1 MKKLEMELLI
11 KDQEM
16 LMKEYSTGM
25 RTFMFYSG
33 FIEWVLSL
41 ISYNL
46 RFSDY
51 KALNTHSCNDF

>member
-1 MKKLEMELLI
+1 MLPPPAVLYNHPRKMKKLEMELLI

-33 FIEWVLSL
+33 FIEEF
-41 ISYNL
+41 
-46 RFSDY
+46 R
-51 KALNTHSCNDF
+51 